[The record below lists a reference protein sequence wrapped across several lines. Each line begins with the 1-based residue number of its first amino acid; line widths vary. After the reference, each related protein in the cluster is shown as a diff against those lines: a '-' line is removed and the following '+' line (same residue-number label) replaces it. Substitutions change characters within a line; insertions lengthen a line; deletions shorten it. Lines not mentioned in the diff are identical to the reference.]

1 MVPIAIAR
9 AILWWIQAG
18 VGDAGSGLFVSTKWT
33 SISAELREILLRVDE
48 RRLDLERLL
57 KLIDGP
63 LDLPQRR
70 ERNAQVV
77 VRLGRV
83 RHQLKRRAELFGRFR
98 EPSGLQKDAAQI
110 VLGFSVTRIEPH
122 RAAKM
127 INRFR
132 PHAPRRERA
141 A

>member
-18 VGDAGSGLFVSTKWT
+18 VGDAGCGLFVSTKWT

-83 RHQLKRRAELFGRFR
+83 RHQLKCRTELFGRFR
-98 EPSGLQKDAAQI
+98 EPSGSRRMLPRSYWASPSR
-110 VLGFSVTRIEPH
+110 GSSPT
-122 RAAKM
+122 
-127 INRFR
+127 
-132 PHAPRRERA
+132 PRRR
-141 A
+141 